1 MKQKTIS
8 MQNIHLEQVVFL
20 LLALLLF
27 MLPLSAMFSG
37 FIFYLC
43 FGLALIDGFKRK
55 NFGIGFN
62 LPKKVKYPLLALFC
76 LSAISVLWSGNREAS
91 AFNWFWVV
99 GQDAGIFYLIL
110 RYGVKGHRSLFLM
123 KVFLAGAAIVAAYGI
138 WQYFLSNALQDVD
151 WVDHAA
157 FPEVTK
163 RAYATLENP
172 NILGSFLV
180 LTGSYCVGIFAPL
193 RGGKTRI
200 VLIILFILTA
210 FCLLLTFSRGNWI
223 AFFWVLFIFSAFF
236 YHKAFLPFIGG
247 GLMVLYMGWGLL
259 AHRIM
264 SIFQM
269 QDTSAELRIS
279 YVESAVAMIKEH
291 PFGVGWYGYQF
302 AFPDYD
308 FYLHDP
314 SVIMYHAHNLFLNI
328 GAELGLL
335 GLVLFICL
343 MWQLFKIARQIRYK
357 QVKPWVRGIACGY
370 IASLVGLGISGLS
383 DYTLFNIQ
391 MGMLFWAFNAIILVL
406 HNRCDNF

>member
-1 MKQKTIS
+1 MTERITNVK
-8 MQNIHLEQVVFL
+8 NIQLEQVVYI

-27 MLPLSAMFSG
+27 MLPLSAVMSAG
-37 FIFYLC
+37 IFFLC
-43 FGLALIDGFKRK
+43 FVLALVDGFRRK
-55 NFGIGFN
+55 NFGIGFQ
-62 LPKKVKYPLLALFC
+62 LPKNVKYPLLALFC
-76 LSAISVLWSGNREAS
+76 LSCVSVLWSGDVMAC
-91 AFNWFWVV
+91 AFNWCWVV

-110 RYGVKGHRSLFLM
+110 RYGAKGHRSLFLM
-123 KVFLAGAAIVAAYGI
+123 KVFLISAGIVAAYGI

-151 WVDHAA
+151 WIDHSA

-180 LTGSYCVGIFAPL
+180 LAGSYCVGIFAPL
-193 RGGKTRI
+193 KGGKTR
-200 VLIILFILTA
+200 VALVIIFILTA
-210 FCLLLTFSRGNWI
+210 ICLLLTFSRGNWI

-236 YHKAFLPFIGG
+236 YHKALLPFIGG
-247 GLMVLYMGWGLL
+247 GLMVLYMGWGLIANRL
-259 AHRIM
+259 I
-264 SIFQM
+264 SIFEM

-279 YVESAVAMIKEH
+279 YAESALAMIREH

-308 FYLHDP
+308 FYLKDP
-314 SVIMYHAHNLFLNI
+314 SVIMYHSHNLFLNI
-328 GAELGLL
+328 GAELGIL
-335 GLVLFICL
+335 GLILFICL

-370 IASLVGLGISGLS
+370 IASLVGLGIGGLS

-391 MGMLFWAFNAIILVL
+391 MGMLFWAGNAMILLL
-406 HNRCDNF
+406 HNRCDKI